1 MQVDSTQY
9 SAKDKTLLSSTTVLG
24 RFPGYIA
31 LSDKLGARRFDV
43 GPAAWSAMGPNTAWA
58 ANRYFLD
65 AMIYAG
71 DSFVL
76 SVNPRLVRPGRWLFR
91 ELLHL
96 RTSRVRIPVAPAWT
110 N

>member
-1 MQVDSTQY
+1 M
-9 SAKDKTLLSSTTVLG
+9 SSTTVLG
-24 RFPGYIA
+24 QFPGYIA

-43 GPAAWSAMGPNTAWA
+43 GPTAWAAMGPNTAWA
-58 ANRYFLD
+58 ANRHFLD
-65 AMIYAG
+65 AMSAAG

-76 SVNPRLVRPGRWLFR
+76 SVNPRLIRPGTWLFR

-96 RTSRVRIPVAPAWT
+96 RTRRVRIPVAPAWT